1 MSPKRA
7 LPGFMPYFVPAK
19 SGLFFAYIFQ
29 SLLPC
34 PAIPDGFIIRF
45 RPAYVAAG
53 LSAFAI
59 IEARIN
65 GYRSKY
71 VLPFI
76 IGYLAIYPM
85 CFSFLYFVFL
95 PLIIVVF
102 FFILIF
108 VAPRAKHAL
117 RLDLL
122 NN

>member
-1 MSPKRA
+1 MKFCFNRH
-7 LPGFMPYFVPAK
+7 
-19 SGLFFAYIFQ
+19 
-29 SLLPC
+29 
-34 PAIPDGFIIRF
+34 
-45 RPAYVAAG
+45 
-53 LSAFAI
+53 
-59 IEARIN
+59 
-65 GYRSKY
+65 RSKY

-85 CFSFLYFVFL
+85 CLSFLFLFFL